1 MKMHVLFAF
10 VAKTVRRGWWINL
23 SDAGVWGSCSRVM
36 DTRAL
41 LRVFMKVWHWDWV
54 RLRKMW
60 ATSGS
65 ERMCILVDGGDG
77 GDGGGGGCVGVDV
90 LV

>member
-1 MKMHVLFAF
+1 MHVLFAF

-23 SDAGVWGSCSRVM
+23 SDAGVWGFCSRVM

-41 LRVFMKVWHWDWV
+41 LRVLMKVWHWDWV

-65 ERMCILVDGGDG
+65 ERMCILVDGEWWMVNGEWL
-77 GDGGGGGCVGVDV
+77 C
-90 LV
+90 